1 MPFILRQSSGRTE
14 EGLESLKN
22 LRSCSRST
30 RTFFQQP
37 ARHLVSCYVL
47 RAVFPFAL
55 AARSGYLD
63 QMQTAVVAKQKR
75 PPLSTPF
82 FYGWIA
88 VALSFLTTL
97 VGAGIRSAPTVF
109 IHPLEAE
116 FGWSRAEI
124 SFAVS
129 INLFLYGLAAP
140 LSGWLID
147 RVGTRRVMVGSL
159 AGLALGVG
167 LTALMHDYWQL
178 LFLWGIVVG
187 LSAGGTA
194 SVLSAAVATR
204 WFVSRRGLVLG
215 ILNSANSTGQL
226 IFLPLMMSVILSVG
240 WRGGSLLLLW
250 AALGLVPFVAL
261 WMRDDPSEIGL
272 APYTSAPA
280 VAAMSAAPS
289 ASEDAEKV
297 PLRRALKTSMFW
309 LLAGSYFV
317 CGGTANGL
325 VGTHLIPHAIDRGIP
340 EIAAAGA
347 VGVMGGLNF
356 VGTTFSGW
364 IIDRVSPKKWLAL
377 IFVLRAVSLFILPFV
392 TNFSGLFIFAVIYGL
407 DWFATVA
414 PIIAITSDTF
424 GKRSV
429 GIIYGWIFVFHQVGG
444 AFAATAAGAVRVAMG
459 QYQYAF
465 LAGGVMALI
474 AAGLALSIRSVPI
487 SPAPVG
493 RPELAQA

>member
-1 MPFILRQSSGRTE
+1 
-14 EGLESLKN
+14 
-22 LRSCSRST
+22 
-30 RTFFQQP
+30 
-37 ARHLVSCYVL
+37 V
-47 RAVFPFAL
+47 
-55 AARSGYLD
+55 
-63 QMQTAVVAKQKR
+63 QTPSVATPKKR

-82 FYGWIA
+82 FYGWVA

-109 IHPLEAE
+109 IHPFETE

-147 RVGTRRVMVGSL
+147 RVGPRRVMVGSL
-159 AGLALGVG
+159 AFLAVGVG
-167 LTALMHDYWQL
+167 LTTLMHDYWQL
-178 LFLWGIVVG
+178 LVLWGVVVG
-187 LSAGGTA
+187 VAAGGTA
-194 SVLSAAVATR
+194 SVLSAAVASR
-204 WFVSRRGLVLG
+204 WFVFRRGLVLG

-226 IFLPLMMSVILSVG
+226 IFLPLMMTIIVAFG
-240 WRGGSLLLLW
+240 WRGGSLLLLC

-261 WMRDDPSEIGL
+261 WMRDDPGDVGL
-272 APYTSAPA
+272 APYTSSAA
-280 VAAMSAAPS
+280 VASGGAAL
-289 ASEDAEKV
+289 ASEDARKV
-297 PLRRALKTSMFW
+297 PLRYAIRTSTFW
-309 LLAGSYFV
+309 LLGMSYFV

-340 EIAAAGA
+340 EIAAAA
-347 VGVMGGLNF
+347 SVGVMGGLNF
-356 VGTTFSGW
+356 VGTTLSGW

-377 IFVLRAVSLFILPFV
+377 IFVLRGLSLFILPFV

-414 PIIAITSDTF
+414 PVIAITSDTF

-444 AFAATAAGAVRVAMG
+444 AVAATAAGAVRVAMG
-459 QYQYAF
+459 QYHYAF
-465 LAGGVMALI
+465 IAGGIMALI
-474 AAGLALSIRSVPI
+474 AAVLSLSIRPERIPSSPI
-487 SPAPVG
+487 GSTKLAPA
-493 RPELAQA
+493 